1 VRGISFDLHR
11 GEVLGIVGES
21 GSGKSAT
28 LLAMLGLLPG
38 SARVGGSVRLD
49 GLELIGAPHNTLA
62 GVRGNRVSMIFQD
75 PLSAFTPVYRIGD
88 QLAEALRTHQ
98 DMSAARPAS
107 EPSSCWIWSAFP
119 SRRCASTRSRMSS
132 PAACGSAR

>member
-1 VRGISFDLHR
+1 VRRRAEPGRRPRLVGTAGVADPVAEDGPPPLLAVRELRVGFAGRGQDPAPAVRGISFDLHR

-62 GVRGNRVSMIFQD
+62 GV
-75 PLSAFTPVYRIGD
+75 
-88 QLAEALRTHQ
+88 
-98 DMSAARPAS
+98 AA
-107 EPSSCWIWSAFP
+107 
-119 SRRCASTRSRMSS
+119 T
-132 PAACGSAR
+132 GSA